1 MGRHLTSEQITLL
14 EALEQTMDPHYDE
27 AEDESNDANE
37 KDDPPLENEDSTEN
51 GENDSLLGKARKLWN
66 S

>member
-1 MGRHLTSEQITLL
+1 M

-51 GENDSLLGKARKLWN
+51 GANDSLLGKARKLWN